1 MELYQPADPAPR
13 NAKSSAQSA
22 VDVLPGGWRTDRGE
36 PSLAN
41 VFGSIR
47 VAKGGSFW
55 RKLVAFLGP
64 GYLVAVGYMDPGN
77 WATSLA
83 GGSKFGY
90 ALLSVALISN
100 IMAIILQALCAR
112 LGVGSGRDLAQAC
125 RDAYPRW
132 VSWPL
137 WLLAEIAISA
147 TDLAEIIGTAI
158 GLNLLF
164 GIPLEIGVL
173 ITALDVFLILA
184 LQALGFRW
192 VEALVV
198 ALLGVI
204 AACFAIQI
212 AMADPNWGEVIR
224 GFAPTTQIVTNGDML
239 YLALGI
245 LGATVM
251 PHNLYLHS
259 GLVQTRGYGQSEGE
273 KREAIKFATIDSTI
287 ALCLALLINA
297 SILILAAATF
307 HASGNTEVAELDKA
321 HALLSPM
328 LGSAI
333 APTLFGIALLCCG
346 LNSTVTAT
354 LSGQIVMEGFIN
366 IKVAPWI
373 RRLITRAIAIVPAAL
388 VTIWYGEKGTAQLL
402 ILSQVILSLQ
412 LPFAIVPLV
421 MFTASKAKMG
431 TFIAPRWLT
440 AGAALTAA
448 IVIVLN
454 IKLVVD
460 FVIG

>member
-1 MELYQPADPAPR
+1 MDAKTPLPAAAGAPVPER
-13 NAKSSAQSA
+13 EARGP
-22 VDVLPGGWRTDRGE
+22 VGWRTARGE
-36 PSLAN
+36 PSLADM
-41 VFGSIR
+41 FGTVR
-47 VAKGGSFW
+47 VRPGASFW
-55 RKLVAFLGP
+55 RKLAAFLGP

-90 ALLSVALISN
+90 ALLTVALISN
-100 IMAIILQALCAR
+100 IMAIVLQALCAR

-125 RDAYPRW
+125 RDAFPRW

-173 ITALDVFLILA
+173 ITAVDVFLILA

-192 VEALVV
+192 IEAFVV

-204 AACFAIQI
+204 AACFGVQI
-212 AMADPNWGEVIR
+212 AMADPDWGAVIR
-224 GFAPTTQIVTNGDML
+224 GFAPTVEIVKNPEML

-259 GLVQTRGYGQSEGE
+259 GLVQTRGYGDSDDER
-273 KREAIKFATIDSTI
+273 REAIKFATIDSTI

-297 SILILAAATF
+297 SILILAAAAFNAT
-307 HASGNTEVAELDKA
+307 GKTEVAELDQA
-321 HALLSPM
+321 HALLAPL
-328 LGSAI
+328 LGSSL

-354 LSGQIVMEGFIN
+354 LAGQIVMEGFIN
-366 IKVAPWI
+366 IRIAPWL
-373 RRLITRAIAIVPAAL
+373 RRLTTRAIAIVPAAL
-388 VTIWYGEKGTAQLL
+388 VTLWYGEKGTGQLL
-402 ILSQVILSLQ
+402 ILSQVVLSLQ
-412 LPFAIVPLV
+412 LPFAIIPLV
-421 MFTASKAKMG
+421 MFTASRAKMG
-431 TFIAPRWLT
+431 VFVAPRWLT
-440 AGAALTAA
+440 AAAAVIAA
-448 IVIVLN
+448 IVVALN
-454 IKLVVD
+454 AKLVFD
-460 FVIG
+460 FVTG

>member
-1 MELYQPADPAPR
+1 MHIDGMDARP
-13 NAKSSAQSA
+13 S
-22 VDVLPGGWRTDRGE
+22 LPPDQASLPLSRGGWRTPRGE
-36 PSLAN
+36 PSLADM
-41 VFGSIR
+41 FGSVR
-47 VAKGGSFW
+47 VVRSGSFW
-55 RKLVAFLGP
+55 RKLAAFLGP

-90 ALLSVALISN
+90 ALLTVALISN
-100 IMAIILQALCAR
+100 IMAIVLQALCAR

-125 RDAYPRW
+125 RDAFPKW

-184 LQALGFRW
+184 LQAIGFRW
-192 VEALVV
+192 IEAFVV
-198 ALLGVI
+198 TLLGVI

-212 AMADPNWGEVIR
+212 AMADPDWGAVIR
-224 GFAPTTQIVTNGDML
+224 GFAPTVDIVRNREML

-259 GLVQTRGYGQSEGE
+259 GLVQTRGYGHTAPE

-287 ALCLALLINA
+287 ALCLALTINA
-297 SILILAAATF
+297 SILILAAAAF
-307 HASGNTEVAELDKA
+307 HATGKTDIAELDQA

-328 LGSAI
+328 LGSTL

-366 IKVAPWI
+366 IRVAPWL
-373 RRLITRAIAIVPAAL
+373 RRLMTRAIAIVPAAL
-388 VTIWYGEKGTAQLL
+388 VTVWYGEKGTAELL
-402 ILSQVILSLQ
+402 ILSQVVLSLQ

-421 MFTASKAKMG
+421 MFTASRRKMG
-431 TFIAPRWLT
+431 SFVAPRWLT
-440 AGAALTAA
+440 AAAAVTAA
-448 IVIVLN
+448 IVIALN
-454 IKLVVD
+454 VKLVFD
-460 FVIG
+460 FVTG